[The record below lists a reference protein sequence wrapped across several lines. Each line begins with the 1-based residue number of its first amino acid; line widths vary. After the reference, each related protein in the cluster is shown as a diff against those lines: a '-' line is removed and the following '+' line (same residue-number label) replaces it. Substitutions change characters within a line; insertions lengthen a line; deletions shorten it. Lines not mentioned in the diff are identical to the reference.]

1 MADARGWDEPTR
13 RAAATYGSAADHFDR
28 PALSF
33 WDRFGAATVARLSLA
48 PGYDVADLCC
58 GAGASA
64 LPAARAVAPGG
75 RVLAIDVAAPLL
87 ELARVRAAR
96 DGAHNVEFRLGD
108 ATSTGL
114 PDAGFDAVLCVFGVF
129 FAADMPGFV
138 REMWRLVRP
147 GGTLAVTTW
156 GPDLFEPG
164 TSVFWEEV
172 GRVDPALVRAFNPWD
187 AITTSGALVE
197 LLATAGVPQPAAH
210 AEPGS
215 HRLAEPAAF
224 WDIVLG
230 SGYRATVDALGAAP
244 AEQVRAA
251 VTGRLARSGTTAVR
265 TDVVYGVA
273 TRPAA

>member
-1 MADARGWDEPTR
+1 MADAGGWDEQTR

-28 PALSF
+28 PALGF
-33 WDRFGAATVARLSLA
+33 WDRFGATTVARLSLA
-48 PGYDVADLCC
+48 PGYEVADLCC

-75 RVLAIDVAAPLL
+75 RVLAIDVATPLL
-87 ELARVRAAR
+87 EMAGVRAAR
-96 DGAHNVEFRLGD
+96 EGVHNVEFRLGD

-114 PDAGFDAVLCVFGVF
+114 ADASFDVVLSVFGVF

-187 AITTSGALVE
+187 VITTSDALVE
-197 LLATAGVPQPAAH
+197 LLDSAGVPQPAAH
-210 AEPGS
+210 AVPGTQP
-215 HRLAEPAAF
+215 L
-224 WDIVLG
+224 D
-230 SGYRATVDALGAAP
+230 
-244 AEQVRAA
+244 
-251 VTGRLARSGTTAVR
+251 
-265 TDVVYGVA
+265 
-273 TRPAA
+273 